1 MYVIFIYS
9 IGFFSTA
16 YRSHQFNMST
26 SNDNPENEIMC
37 SCSGTTRSKIYDLYK
52 QGLDI
57 DGISQ
62 RTGIKTGCGG
72 CEWDIEAFV
81 NALKEVD
88 SAS

>member
-1 MYVIFIYS
+1 M
-9 IGFFSTA
+9 T
-16 YRSHQFNMST
+16 
-26 SNDNPENEIMC
+26 NDNDVTDEIMC
-37 SCSGTTRSKIYDLYK
+37 SCSGTTRGKIYDLYK

-81 NALKEVD
+81 TALKEVD
-88 SAS
+88 SAC

>member
-1 MYVIFIYS
+1 M
-9 IGFFSTA
+9 T
-16 YRSHQFNMST
+16 
-26 SNDNPENEIMC
+26 NDNDVTDEIMC
-37 SCSGTTRSKIYDLYK
+37 SCSGTTRGKIYDLYK

-81 NALKEVD
+81 TALKEVD